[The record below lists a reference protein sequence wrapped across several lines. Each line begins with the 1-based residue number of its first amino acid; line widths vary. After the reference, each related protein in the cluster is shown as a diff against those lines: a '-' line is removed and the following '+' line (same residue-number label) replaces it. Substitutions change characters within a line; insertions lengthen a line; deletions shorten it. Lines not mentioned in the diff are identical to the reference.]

1 MVFNGLE
8 PWRDNFPKVDFQTP
22 NGLVDLHNNAILEKI
37 SFLVAE
43 VTLVLEFRY
52 SGDWRKIESSGRPVD
67 LEFGDVANLRITQI
81 DDYDT
86 RSASTLE
93 GVIRDIQSEES
104 RFIVDVG
111 DVKCEFNT
119 QSVTLRMPGLSRFS

>member
-1 MVFNGLE
+1 MIFNGLE

-22 NGLVDLHNNAILEKI
+22 SGLVDLHNNAILEKI
-37 SFLVAE
+37 SFLVAD
-43 VTLVLEFRY
+43 VTLVLGFRY

-67 LEFGDVANLRITQI
+67 LEFGDIANLRITQI
-81 DDYDT
+81 DGYDT
-86 RSASTLE
+86 RSGSTLE
-93 GVIRDIQSEES
+93 GVTRDIQSEES

-119 QSVTLRMPGLSRFS
+119 QSVTLRMR